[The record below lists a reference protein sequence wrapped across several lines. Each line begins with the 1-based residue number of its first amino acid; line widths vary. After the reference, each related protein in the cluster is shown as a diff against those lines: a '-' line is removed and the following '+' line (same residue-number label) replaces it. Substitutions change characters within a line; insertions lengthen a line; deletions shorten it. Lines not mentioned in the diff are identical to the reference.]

1 MDNKILFVIDKIEV
15 KYFEFNKLITDFW
28 LIKEFLERNF
38 EVAVTTADRL
48 CLDNSKAFCKCSKV
62 ILKENNIFLDK
73 IWQKQQIQDFTLVM
87 FRPDPPVDL
96 DYINSTYIFDFV
108 DRQKTLIINDTKAIR
123 DFNEKLHANTFFEFM
138 PENLVTSNK
147 EDILEFLEK
156 HDQIILKPL
165 NKCFGVGV
173 MYLKK
178 GDKNIN
184 SIINSMTNNQ
194 TALTMVQEYISN
206 ANYGDKRILTLGK
219 EVLDECVVKL
229 PGNNDFKFNTHSDE
243 YIKKATL
250 TEGEKIK
257 FQKVAKKLNEMGVF
271 MAGLDVIDEKIIE
284 INVTS
289 PCYFIKEIN
298 NYFSISLEKKIVDF
312 LVSCLNKK
320 NNELT
325 LSLANKNSL

>member
-1 MDNKILFVIDKIEV
+1 MDKKILFIIDKIEV

-28 LIKEFLERNF
+28 LVKEFLQRNF
-38 EVAVTTADRL
+38 EVAVTTTDRL

-62 ILKENNIFLDK
+62 TLKENNIFLDK
-73 IWQKQQIQDFTLVM
+73 NWQKQQIEDFAIVM

-96 DYINSTYIFDFV
+96 DYINSTYIFDFI
-108 DRQKTLIINDTKAIR
+108 DRQKTLIINDTKSIR
-123 DFNEKLHANTFFEFM
+123 DFNEKLHTNMFFEFM
-138 PENLVTSNK
+138 PKNLVTSSK
-147 EDILEFLEK
+147 KDILHFLEK

-165 NKCFGVGV
+165 NKCFGAGV

-178 GDKNIN
+178 DDKNIN
-184 SIINSMTNNQ
+184 SIINSMTDNQ
-194 TALTMVQEYISN
+194 TSLVMVQEYISN

-219 EVLDECVVKL
+219 EILDECVIKL

-250 TEGEKIK
+250 TESEKIK
-257 FQKVAKKLNEMGVF
+257 FQKVAKKLNEMGIF

-298 NYFSISLEKKIVDF
+298 NYFSMNLERKIANF
-312 LVSCLNKK
+312 LISCLSNKNK
-320 NNELT
+320 NNNLPLT
-325 LSLANKNSL
+325 SKNSL